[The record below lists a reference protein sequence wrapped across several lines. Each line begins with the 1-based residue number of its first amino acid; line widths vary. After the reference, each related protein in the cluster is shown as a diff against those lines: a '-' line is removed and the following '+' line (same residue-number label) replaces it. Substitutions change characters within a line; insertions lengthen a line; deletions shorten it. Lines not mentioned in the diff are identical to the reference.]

1 MLLVKRKIL
10 QNLAVNCTLATLAAF
25 PIVGCTQT
33 DVLNEPQVVDAG
45 ATAAIEASAAR
56 AAPSQELINQRREEL
71 QKALPAGVSLKYLS
85 ELSLIYAASDE
96 MKPLWEDE
104 KAMKAFQSQLAEVA
118 LSGVNG
124 QFGQWATL
132 LSNPELTGI
141 GRDAVLSDAMLG
153 YLHFVN
159 GVYANGNRWLYRA
172 DSYKMAAP
180 AKAEIEQ
187 WQQAVGEGR
196 LDAFVQGLAPK
207 NPQYEKMRA
216 AMLPLINDA
225 QPWPQ
230 LATAKQSLRPGNS
243 SKDVPELREIL
254 TRSGLL
260 EKAAAAGAEDQN
272 AAKAKASLV
281 YSSDLVEAVKKFQK
295 MYGLEADGVIGNSTR
310 EALNMAPQTRAAVL
324 ALNIQRLRLLPA
336 AWDHGVFV
344 NIPDYSLVYYVNGER
359 ILESRVIVGSV
370 RRKTPLMSSAMN
382 NVVVNPPWNV
392 PAKLIKEDLV
402 PKAKRDAEYLKRQ
415 GYTVYAGYGK
425 NAEAVD
431 PSTIDW
437 SEGSGNYRLQ
447 QAPGSGNALGRFKFN
462 MPNDDAIY
470 LHDTPN
476 HRLFDKSMRALSSG
490 CIRVNKAAEL
500 ANMLLNDA
508 GWDDNKIQ
516 NTLKRGSTTYAQI
529 REKIPVQ
536 LYYLTSWVSADGQ
549 PEFRSDIY
557 GYDRLAQAGVK
568 ELPQIEKLLH

>member
-33 DVLNEPQVVDAG
+33 DVLNDAQVVDAG
-45 ATAAIEASAAR
+45 STTVAEVSATPAT
-56 AAPSQELINQRREEL
+56 PSQELINQRREEL

-85 ELSLIYAASDE
+85 ELSSIYAASDE
-96 MKPLWEDE
+96 MKSLWTDE
-104 KAMKAFQSQLAEVA
+104 KAVKAFQSQLAEVA
-118 LSGVNG
+118 LSGVNS

-132 LSNPELTGI
+132 LSNPALTGI

-153 YLHFVN
+153 YLHFIN

-172 DSYKMAAP
+172 DTYKMAAP

-187 WQQAVGEGR
+187 WQQAVREGR
-196 LDAFVQGLAPK
+196 LDAFIQGLAPK

-216 AMLPLINDA
+216 AMLPLISDA

-230 LATAKQSLRPGNS
+230 LAMAKQSLRPGNS

-260 EKAAAAGAEDQN
+260 EKTAVAEDQN
-272 AAKAKASLV
+272 AAKAKVSLV
-281 YSSDLVEAVKKFQK
+281 YSNDLVEAVKKFQK

-415 GYTVYAGYGK
+415 GYTVYSGYGK
-425 NAEAVD
+425 NAEVVD

-437 SEGSGNYRLQ
+437 SEGSGHYRLQ

-516 NTLKRGSTTYAQI
+516 NALKRGSTTYAQI

-568 ELPQIEKLLH
+568 ELPQVEKLLH

>member
-33 DVLNEPQVVDAG
+33 EALNDPLVVDTG
-45 ATAAIEASAAR
+45 VVTVTEASVAQS
-56 AAPSQELINQRREEL
+56 APSQELINQRREEL

-85 ELSLIYAASDE
+85 ELSSVYAASDE
-96 MKPLWEDE
+96 MKSLWTDE
-104 KAMKAFQSQLAEVA
+104 KATKAFQSQLAEVA
-118 LSGVNG
+118 LSGVNS

-132 LSNPELTGI
+132 LSNPALTGV

-153 YLHFVN
+153 YLHYIN
-159 GVYANGNRWLYRA
+159 GVCANGNRWLYRA

-187 WQQAVGEGR
+187 WQQAVREGR

-216 AMLPLINDA
+216 AMLPLISDA
-225 QPWPQ
+225 QAWPQ
-230 LATAKQSLRPGNS
+230 LAMAKQSLRPGNS
-243 SKDVPELREIL
+243 SKDVVELREIL

-260 EKAAAAGAEDQN
+260 EKAAAADAEEQN
-272 AAKAKASLV
+272 AAKAKVSLA
-281 YSSDLVEAVKKFQK
+281 YSNDLVEAVKKFQK

-415 GYTVYAGYGK
+415 GYTVYSGYGK

-437 SEGSGNYRLQ
+437 SEGSGGYRLQ
-447 QAPGSGNALGRFKFN
+447 QAPGRGNALGRFKFN

-516 NTLKRGSTTYAQI
+516 STLKRGSTTYAQI

-557 GYDRLAQAGVK
+557 GYDRLALAGVK
-568 ELPQIEKLLH
+568 ELPQVEKLLH

>member
-1 MLLVKRKIL
+1 MK
-10 QNLAVNCTLATLAAF
+10 CTLATVAIF
-25 PIVGCTQT
+25 PIVGCAQT
-33 DVLNEPQVVDAG
+33 ETVTEAPAVDVSATTSVVVPAQEG
-45 ATAAIEASAAR
+45 AAL
-56 AAPSQELINQRREEL
+56 AAPSQELVNQRREEL
-71 QKALPAGVSLKYLS
+71 QKTLPAGVSLKYLA
-85 ELSLIYAASDE
+85 ELSVVYASADE
-96 MKPLWEDE
+96 MKPLWQDE
-104 KAMKAFQSQLAEVA
+104 SAQKAFQAQLAEVA
-118 LSGVNG
+118 LSGVNS
-124 QFGQWATL
+124 QFGQWVTQL
-132 LSNPELTGI
+132 TNPELTGMA
-141 GRDAVLSDAMLG
+141 RDAVLSDAMLG

-172 DSYKMAAP
+172 DTYKMAAP

-187 WQQAVGEGR
+187 WQQAAKDGR
-196 LDAFVQGLAPK
+196 LGDFVQNLAPK
-207 NPQYEKMRA
+207 NPLYQKMRA
-216 AMLPLINDA
+216 AMIPLIADS

-230 LATAKQSLRPGNS
+230 LAMAKQSLRPGNS
-243 SKDVPELREIL
+243 SKDVPALREIL

-260 EKAAAAGAEDQN
+260 EKAADAVEGQD
-272 AAKAKASLV
+272 AAKSQVSLA
-281 YSSDLVEAVKKFQK
+281 YDKGLVEAVKKFQQ
-295 MYGLEADGVIGNSTR
+295 MYGLEADGAIGNSTR
-310 EALNMAPQTRAAVL
+310 EALNMAPQTRAAIL

-359 ILESRVIVGSV
+359 ILESKVIVGSV

-392 PAKLIKEDLV
+392 PAKLIREDLV

-415 GYTVYAGYGK
+415 GYTVYSGYGK
-425 NAEAVD
+425 NAEVVD

-437 SEGSGNYRLQ
+437 SEGSGKYRLQ
-447 QAPGSGNALGRFKFN
+447 QAPGRGNALGRFKFN
-462 MPNDDAIY
+462 MPNDEAIY

-476 HRLFDKSMRALSSG
+476 HRLFDKNMRALSSG

-508 GWDDNKIQ
+508 GWDDGRIQ
-516 NTLKRGSTTYAQI
+516 NTLKRGSTTFAEI

-536 LYYLTSWVSADGQ
+536 LYYLTSWVSTEGQ

-557 GYDRLAQAGVK
+557 GYDRLALAGVK
-568 ELPQIEKLLH
+568 ELPQIEKLLR